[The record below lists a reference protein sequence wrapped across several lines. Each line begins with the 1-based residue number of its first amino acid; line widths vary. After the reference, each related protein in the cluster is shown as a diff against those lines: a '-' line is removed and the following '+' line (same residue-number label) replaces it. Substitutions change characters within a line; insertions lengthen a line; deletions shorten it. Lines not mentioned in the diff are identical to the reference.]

1 MREFRVTV
9 PLQIGVLSL
18 VRMVILAVTISGVI
32 GARLNRNVGLLEVHG
47 AAMRAGTEIKT
58 SDPFS
63 IPSLQRNVSDL
74 RWITYITTAGSVVVL
89 YIGFLAIIRRGW
101 RTMREQRQELER
113 RVRELT
119 ALNALFQRYLEDLP
133 EEKALVPLGQQ

>member
-9 PLQIGVLSL
+9 PMQICVFSL
-18 VRMVILAVTISGVI
+18 VIMVILAVTISGVI
-32 GARLNRNVGLLEVHG
+32 SARLNRNVGLLEVHG

-74 RWITYITTAGSVVVL
+74 RWITYITTGASFVVL
-89 YIGFLAIIRRGW
+89 YVGFLGIIWRGTATI
-101 RTMREQRQELER
+101 RGQRQQLER
-113 RVRELT
+113 RVQELT
-119 ALNALFQRYLEDLP
+119 ALNTLFQRYLEEGNVSP
-133 EEKALVPLGQQ
+133 QNNG